1 MIHGQNLCS
10 ISLLCGLDGTT
21 ERDKL
26 TPALVKKKIR
36 YRNIPP
42 GDEWKAH
49 LAKELIDLRDDDNLT
64 LPGFSADEQ
73 KFILDQLCV
82 L

>member
-1 MIHGQNLCS
+1 MVQQK
-10 ISLLCGLDGTT
+10 
-21 ERDKL
+21 EVKL

-36 YRNIPP
+36 YWNIPP